1 MASTHFATSRRMGI
15 HDPLQ
20 QIRPGGPPK
29 LRITG
34 IELPQRSFRTAEQ
47 VEETGRRL
55 AIYCERFK
63 VPFVYNAIVTKNWE
77 MIKIGDLK
85 LQRNEFQCNVT

>member
-34 IELPQRSFRTAEQ
+34 IELPQRGSRQFIEWFACESLLESA
-47 VEETGRRL
+47 VDLDRRV
-55 AIYCERFK
+55 F
-63 VPFVYNAIVTKNWE
+63 P
-77 MIKIGDLK
+77 GS
-85 LQRNEFQCNVT
+85 